1 MEAAS
6 GGSGSFCRGSVQ
18 IGGVCSRCMHH
29 AHCHHQQTLLAGLQG
44 LCFYVQT
51 RSTVFWHLYPWQVCR
66 LHAAPCPECIHLSAH
81 CRHACS
87 RCGLFST
94 ADRPN
99 RVWASCSCTLLIMFS
114 LVITSFYSNGSCT
127 RSLLQ
132 RNASASLFPTYMQ
145 CLSMAIAAH
154 LTSTMS
160 EFALLSVSDRATLRA
175 QVCLNIASGLALT
188 VPCVINLLCRMTAM
202 CKSRAVAAACKS
214 QCAHIFDTMDSV
226 TWAL

>member
-1 MEAAS
+1 VEAAS
-6 GGSGSFCRGSVQ
+6 GGSGSFCRGSIQ

-44 LCFYVQT
+44 LRFYVQT
-51 RSTVFWHLYPWQVCR
+51 RSTVFWHLYPWQFMQP
-66 LHAAPCPECIHLSAH
+66 LILSVSICLPIADMH
-81 CRHACS
+81 VQDVDF
-87 RCGLFST
+87 FST

-132 RNASASLFPTYMQ
+132 RNASVSLFPTYMQ

-188 VPCVINLLCRMTAM
+188 VPCVINLLCRMTA
-202 CKSRAVAAACKS
+202 SDHAGWTDDFTAN
-214 QCAHIFDTMDSV
+214 QDTVWVPSNPM
-226 TWAL
+226 